1 MADTQ
6 ERFAHEPALTAI
18 RNPSRH
24 DINRHESAIHLLLI
38 FFHLLLIFFARMSSS
53 LSRRCQEIPRY
64 AGISDESTRKVA
76 WAEEEGDN
84 RHTVEGSGD
93 E

>member
-6 ERFAHEPALTAI
+6 ERFAHEPALTDI

-24 DINRHESAIHLLLI
+24 DINRHESAI
-38 FFHLLLIFFARMSSS
+38 HLLLIFFARMSSS